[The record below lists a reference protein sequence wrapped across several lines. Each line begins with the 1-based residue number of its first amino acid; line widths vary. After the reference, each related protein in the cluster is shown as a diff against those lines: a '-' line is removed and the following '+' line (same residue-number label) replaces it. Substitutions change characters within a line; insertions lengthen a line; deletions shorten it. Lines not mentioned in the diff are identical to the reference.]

1 MELIYLWIENYKNIE
16 KQGFDFSPRFKCE
29 YDEEKNKLII
39 NENKDY
45 VSIFPDN
52 INITAIVGEN
62 GVGKS
67 NLTKF
72 FSEIQNLTHSDRT
85 NQEYENYKKIF
96 KQLEYLIVFKDG
108 PFIWVFHP
116 YLNKIVNNS
125 KYKLMYDET
134 IYFHTE
140 FNFAFYN
147 TSSFEQYRYKRE
159 LEPLYEKVENHLDN
173 EYFIQTIME
182 SNNNR
187 TLKNIFSQE
196 KTSLDKLTVTCT
208 FTIDSLNTFL
218 GWIYSFIYNYRI
230 QNNASIIHDK
240 ESKFKYKIDEIL
252 HYFDLN
258 CYFTNNLEDI
268 SDEQK
273 KIIIKL
279 MINGG
284 LDRFELNTYE
294 DYLNV
299 LTILFKNNHLN
310 FIGKKLYDFFIKE
323 SYFEKKTDEE
333 FEDEIQLKLEIKE
346 EKVWEKYKHD
356 LMKLIS
362 HEILIDNLFLTT
374 GTKKV
379 NLSNLSSG
387 EKSILL
393 LKLIINKLINEY
405 TLMKPSNKSLVI
417 LLDEPETYLHPNL
430 QKQLINDLYTIFKN
444 IDFEIHFIITTHSP
458 FLLSDLGK
466 NNIVFLDR
474 YKKDDLEVTN
484 NIQKIGNCKNIS
496 NNIEI
501 QNTFGAN
508 IHTLLSH
515 SFFMKDGLM
524 GEFAKEKI
532 NQVYN
537 FITDND
543 TSFIKTKEEA
553 KNIINL
559 IGEPMLRKELQFLYD
574 EKFEVDDIDKQIRE
588 YEKAIEKLKSKK
600 KKND

>member
-16 KQGFDFSPRFKCE
+16 KQGFNFSPRFKCE
-29 YDEEKNKLII
+29 YDEEKNELTI
-39 NENKDY
+39 NEDKDY

-96 KQLEYLIVFKDG
+96 KQLEYLIVFKDS

-588 YEKAIEKLKSKK
+588 HEEAIEKLKSKK

>member
-16 KQGFDFSPRFKCE
+16 KQGFNFSPRFKCE
-29 YDEEKNKLII
+29 YDEEKNELTI
-39 NENKDY
+39 NEDKDY

-96 KQLEYLIVFKDG
+96 KQLEYLIVFKDS

-218 GWIYSFIYNYRI
+218 GWIYSFICNYRI